1 MSFLC
6 FAFYDVLS
14 LLTEKDVPSL
24 PRWVSASI
32 IVGTYHPNVQLDLD
46 TWSRRLPSNP
56 LDFDCTHFKSTQ
68 IKVQILYTIITNLR
82 LHQHFFSLYFT
93 VV

>member
-1 MSFLC
+1 MVRKGTGCSWLSTFGGEKKKTSTKRSGKERGGMSFLC

-32 IVGTYHPNVQLDLD
+32 IVGTYHPNV
-46 TWSRRLPSNP
+46 
-56 LDFDCTHFKSTQ
+56 
-68 IKVQILYTIITNLR
+68 
-82 LHQHFFSLYFT
+82 
-93 VV
+93 